1 MLENNNTVGDPISIA
16 RIDII
21 LYFFMFIFSGSQLVS
36 ASEDGSVR
44 LWDMRQKVHTNTV
57 QPYLSEKL
65 VRPELGKW
73 IGAACLSEDWLVRGI
88 SY

>member
-1 MLENNNTVGDPISIA
+1 MTLLNILDSLA
-16 RIDII
+16 RKKII
-21 LYFFMFIFSGSQLVS
+21 LYFFVCKFSGSQLVS

-44 LWDMRQKVHTNTV
+44 LWDMRQKMHTNSV

-73 IGAACLSEDWLVRGI
+73 IGAASLSEDWLVRGI
-88 SY
+88 SF